1 MPAWI
6 VPTTANPARQA
17 HWLPNH
23 TLAAGLL
30 PHEVT
35 NCNAQY
41 QQLPVDTYT
50 QQAGAPADTNGI
62 LCYGCSKRPD
72 SV

>member
-6 VPTTANPARQA
+6 IPAIANPGRQA

-30 PHEVT
+30 PHEPT
-35 NCNAQY
+35 NCNLQV
-41 QQLPVDTYT
+41 QQLPAGTYS
-50 QQAGAPADTNGI
+50 QQSGVPADTNGV
-62 LCYGCSKRPD
+62 LSWSCAKRPD